1 MSVGEIPIARG
12 IAIAA
17 VIVAGLWA
25 PGAVA
30 TGAASDATL
39 IGRGNQQWAAGRVED
54 ARKSF
59 EQAVAAN
66 PRSVEAHMKL
76 AGLQLSS
83 GDNSAAIQTY
93 QRVIGL
99 DGKHA
104 KAWIGLGM
112 AYLHSGQRE
121 LSRAALGEAVRADP
135 ALKAQFAE
143 LLETPAE

>member
-1 MSVGEIPIARG
+1 MARG
-12 IAIAA
+12 SAIVSI
-17 VIVAGLWA
+17 VISLW
-25 PGAVA
+25 A
-30 TGAASDATL
+30 TGAIATGAVGDATL
-39 IGRGNQQWAAGRVED
+39 ISQGDQQWAAGHVED

-66 PRSVEAHMKL
+66 PRSIDAHMKL

-83 GDNSAAIQTY
+83 GDNAAAIQTY

-99 DGKHA
+99 DGNNS

-121 LSRAALGEAVRADP
+121 LSRAAFGEAVRADP
-135 ALKAQFAE
+135 GLAAPMADPE
-143 LLETPAE
+143 E